1 MKDENLEKRKDFLRS
16 LTQKDRDYIGKY
28 GFDMFHKKQKLELE
42 AENAEKDAELKE
54 KEIQESQ
61 KVVPIEISSSEIHG
75 YNAEILNA
83 QRKLENLNREIVSAK
98 LFLEGSEIR
107 EAKDILKGLKY
118 EITNAS
124 SRLEQLKLEFSQNM
138 EFQEML
144 RKVKK
149 KKRAKNKWQ

>member
-28 GFDMFHKKQKLELE
+28 GFDMFHKKQKCELE

-61 KVVPIEISSSEIHG
+61 KTTSIELSSDEIRG

-83 QRKLENLNREIVSAK
+83 QRKLEGLNREIISAK

-107 EAKDILKGLKY
+107 EAKDILKGLKFD
-118 EITNAS
+118 ITNAS
-124 SRLEQLKLEFSQNM
+124 GQLEDLKTELSRNKDFLTLMEKVSKL
-138 EFQEML
+138 
-144 RKVKK
+144 K
-149 KKRAKNKWQ
+149 KKRARRQ